1 MHACRETEPVE
12 AKRPLSVVK
21 QAVLECLFMTVLVI
35 VRSVFVLHKGKWDIR
50 VSVNENCL
58 LAEGPFPQR
67 LFLRSLPARRRTMEW
82 NRM

>member
-1 MHACRETEPVE
+1 MHACSETEPVE

-50 VSVNENCL
+50 CL
-58 LAEGPFPQR
+58 
-67 LFLRSLPARRRTMEW
+67 
-82 NRM
+82 